1 MKYHLKKKKK
11 TYRCKCFASFDDF
24 QLDQF
29 RRSLT
34 TEVFLSCNLCVVTI
48 SFCERDDAILLCTI
62 FNFNLVKWVLTYS
75 NKVIWLVTLTISFI
89 IHRLHQLGIHIFI
102 TIQYNYI
109 FCYNFIRENF
119 FLLFI
124 AIVQRRRSIY
134 LKLTPNSSFL
144 CAIRRQKKSIHFRSN
159 LTVWISEYLQQRELK
174 RALIRSRMIHQ
185 REESHL
191 PKSYIVKWFWSG
203 IKKKRNQ

>member
-1 MKYHLKKKKK
+1 MMYLLQRRKENHRYMRNNETMKYNLKKK

-24 QLDQF
+24 QQDQF
-29 RRSLT
+29 RRSLN

-48 SFCERDDAILLCTI
+48 AFCERDDAILLCTI

-89 IHRLHQLGIHIFI
+89 IHRLHQLGTHIFI

-109 FCYNFIRENF
+109 FCYNFISKNF

-124 AIVQRRRSIY
+124 AIVQRRSI
-134 LKLTPNSSFL
+134 
-144 CAIRRQKKSIHFRSN
+144 
-159 LTVWISEYLQQRELK
+159 
-174 RALIRSRMIHQ
+174 
-185 REESHL
+185 
-191 PKSYIVKWFWSG
+191 
-203 IKKKRNQ
+203 